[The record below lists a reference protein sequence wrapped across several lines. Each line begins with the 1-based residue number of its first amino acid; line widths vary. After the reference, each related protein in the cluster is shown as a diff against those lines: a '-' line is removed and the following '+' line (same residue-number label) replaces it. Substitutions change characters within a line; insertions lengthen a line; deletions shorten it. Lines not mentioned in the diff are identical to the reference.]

1 MFTSGSAIVVARLIA
16 DTHRMFDIA
25 DAPEDLLADTY
36 ARLGVVHVRSLL
48 GEAEVAEIRETFMEQ
63 VERDRSVGHVD
74 HVPEGDVLAR
84 YPRFVHPH
92 RRTDLA
98 VGRLARRWML
108 ERRIVDRV
116 TAMIGPPLAAQS
128 MFYFKPP
135 TARGQALHQDNLF
148 LQAHPETCIAAWI
161 AIDDCDADNGGLRV
175 APGSHRYE
183 LVCPGEADTTESFTD
198 AAITLPEG
206 MAAIQ
211 TEMRAGD
218 VLFFHGSTAHGSGP
232 NRTTDR
238 FRRSLIFHYVPRS
251 SVEVARFYHPLL
263 TPEGDEVTVAAAEAG
278 GACGEGWRPTGPH

>member
-1 MFTSGSAIVVARLIA
+1 
-16 DTHRMFDIA
+16 MFDIA
-25 DAPEDLLADTY
+25 LGHEDLLASTY
-36 ARLGVVHVRSLL
+36 EQLGVVHARSLL
-48 GEAEVAEIRETFMEQ
+48 DEAEVAEIRETFMDQ
-63 VERDRSVGHVD
+63 VERDRSIGHDD
-74 HVPEGDVLAR
+74 HV
-84 YPRFVHPH
+84 RFVHPH

-108 ERRIVDRV
+108 EPRILDRV
-116 TAMIGPPLAAQS
+116 RAMIGPPVAAQS

-161 AIDDCDADNGGLRV
+161 AVDDCDADNGGLQV
-175 APGSHRYE
+175 VPGSHRYE
-183 LVCPGEADTTESFTD
+183 LVCPGEADPDESFTD

-206 MAAIQ
+206 MTTIQ
-211 TEMRAGD
+211 TEMQAGD

-251 SVEVARFYHPLL
+251 STEIARFYHPLL
-263 TPEGDEVTVAAAEAG
+263 TPEGDEVTVAAARAG
-278 GACGEGWRPTGPH
+278 SACGEGWQPAGPH